1 MNNVSFCPKCGQA
14 LAAGT
19 KFCTNCGFN
28 VSDMHVT
35 AAPNQQQS
43 QAARPTQNLFD
54 SATEKLNSWT
64 GEQKKVPIHLGTM
77 FSEVFKSHSETEA
90 EALFIVGTSQT
101 TPTLAQVSD
110 SPVKPWLFSRVLAL
124 FILTISL
131 LVGSLYVLNGQKMY
145 VGLISISSL
154 AVPFSLL
161 IMFFEINTFKNISIF
176 KVTKIFMVGGVAS
189 LLATLGL
196 YQFVEIGQMSI
207 VTAAVVAVI
216 EETGKLIMIA
226 YYINRINTKFIL
238 NGMLIGAAIGAG
250 FATFETA
257 GYAGE
262 LGVSVLLLR
271 GVTALGTHTL
281 WCAIVGAALALA
293 KGSAPLST
301 SVFQNGRFIRFFL
314 LSIALHATWD
324 APLSFNM
331 EKYTI
336 LIIIAW
342 VIILVLIDAGLR
354 EIKTLQQGQAD

>member
-1 MNNVSFCPKCGQA
+1 MNNVRFCPKCGQSLDDGA
-14 LAAGT
+14 

-28 VSDMHVT
+28 VSGMHVID
-35 AAPNQQQS
+35 QQTVS
-43 QAARPTQNLFD
+43 HPKQNLFD
-54 SATEKLNSWT
+54 SATEKINGWT
-64 GEQKKVPIHLGTM
+64 GEDKMVPIHLGTM
-77 FSEVFKSHSETEA
+77 FSEVFKSHSEAEA
-90 EALFIVGTSQT
+90 EALFIVGTSKT
-101 TPTLAQVSD
+101 TPTLEQVSD
-110 SPVKPWLFSRVLAL
+110 SPVKPWLFSRVLIL
-124 FILTISL
+124 FVLTISL
-131 LVGSLYVLNGQKMY
+131 LVGSIYVLNGQKMY

-189 LLATLGL
+189 LLTTLGL
-196 YQFVEIGQMSI
+196 YQFVEVDQMSI
-207 VTAAVVAVI
+207 VTAAIVAVV
-216 EETGKLIMIA
+216 EESGKLIMIA

-293 KGSAPLST
+293 KGSEPLSAST
-301 SVFQNGRFIRFFL
+301 FQNGSFIRFFL
-314 LSIALHATWD
+314 LSIALHAIWD
-324 APLSFNM
+324 APLISDM
-331 EKYTI
+331 KKYTI

-342 VIILVLIDAGLR
+342 VVILVLIDAGLR
-354 EIKTLQQGQAD
+354 EIKTLQQNQTH